1 MDITRYYLNI
11 DALKM
16 IDKEDKNRI
25 HEYYRD
31 MVYANSD
38 GRKDVAISLFNTLYS
53 NGYLVDIRDEKLN
66 DILNGDGDKSLDS

>member
-31 MVYANSD
+31 MVYSNSD
-38 GRKDVAISLFNTLYS
+38 GRKEVAISLFNTLYS

-66 DILNGDGDKSLDS
+66 DILNGDGDKSIDS

>member
-16 IDKEDKNRI
+16 VDKEDKNRI

>member
-16 IDKEDKNRI
+16 VDKEDKNRI

-31 MVYANSD
+31 MVYASSD
-38 GRKDVAISLFNTLYS
+38 GRKEVATSLFNTLYS

-66 DILNGDGDKSLDS
+66 DILNGDGDKSLNS

>member
-11 DALKM
+11 EALKM
-16 IDKEDKNRI
+16 VDKEDKNRI